1 MFYAYD
7 INCQSN
13 ETTVNVQFLSPCN
26 HEEADTRAFLHIK
39 DKARNGCKKL
49 AIRNAD
55 ADVLILAISSFNE
68 LKVDLDEIWVDFE
81 VAKNRCFFCNL
92 QSD

>member
-1 MFYAYD
+1 MA
-7 INCQSN
+7 
-13 ETTVNVQFLSPCN
+13 
-26 HEEADTRAFLHIK
+26 A
-39 DKARNGCKKL
+39 KKL

-55 ADVLILAISSFNE
+55 ADVLILAISSFHE